1 MSCQKK
7 QALKEKDMRER
18 TLNVRDIEPLSRK
31 RASRKKKYARNTFV
45 IPVFERPGK
54 DCESL
59 KTTGIITNVD
69 KIGGQKCYAKRNRH

>member
-31 RASRKKKYARNTFV
+31 RTSRKKICKKHLCNPCLWKIRKGLRIIKN
-45 IPVFERPGK
+45 
-54 DCESL
+54 DS
-59 KTTGIITNVD
+59 IITNVD

>member
-31 RASRKKKYARNTFV
+31 RTSRKKNIKET
-45 IPVFERPGK
+45 P
-54 DCESL
+54 L
-59 KTTGIITNVD
+59 
-69 KIGGQKCYAKRNRH
+69 